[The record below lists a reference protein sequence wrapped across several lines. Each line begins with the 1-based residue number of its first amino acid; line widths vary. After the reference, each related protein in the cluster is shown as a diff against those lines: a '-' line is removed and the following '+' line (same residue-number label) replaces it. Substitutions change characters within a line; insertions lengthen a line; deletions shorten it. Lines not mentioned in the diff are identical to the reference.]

1 MLFSSAWENLL
12 LVCVA
17 SSLVMTDGLKSH
29 DSSSALRKNL
39 LSARCHSRCN
49 SRLFI
54 DSRSLN
60 VDRRKRGDT
69 ACRATSD
76 STGTDNSDKEFL
88 AYTVD
93 QVLDSISNTDKG
105 ASASKPLQ
113 KKVNAWMEVKSD
125 EYRQSLSALN
135 VQLGRVTSS
144 NSIINDVTSSP
155 SIDSLEDPVTVLDD
169 ENLFGNY
176 DVTYVSTL
184 KAAKQQGNPAGG
196 NFRGSIGRFIYEN
209 NGLYQNIFREDDLT
223 KEKGT
228 NKRDLKN
235 IPDEKNIPN
244 LIKRAEEDS
253 QNQISKSNQKVTSN
267 GSSNVNEMSSNENE
281 MNPSVKSNQTKK
293 DEDKDKQSR
302 IVVVNYISGKL
313 FRFLTVSVIL
323 KGIIEKVTDND
334 RLTLTKKYGTV
345 LSPGT
350 VRADFDSP
358 LITIGGIG
366 IRIGPNSNV
375 VLDTPYLD
383 AKIRLGMGARG
394 SSFIFKRT
402 KEDNAN
408 NWKIDLQRKALP
420 AKSTGIFLLFF
431 GTLFSNLFTNCKLF
445 FVIFARN
452 FISVSSI
459 FVGLLLFLT
468 SGGIRVN
475 DNITLEK
482 KK

>member
-1 MLFSSAWENLL
+1 
-12 LVCVA
+12 
-17 SSLVMTDGLKSH
+17 MTDGFKSH
-29 DSSSALRKNL
+29 VSSSALCKNFL
-39 LSARCHSRCN
+39 LARCQSRCN

-54 DSRSLN
+54 DSKGSN
-60 VDRRKRGDT
+60 VDRRKREDT
-69 ACRATSD
+69 ACSATSD
-76 STGTDNSDKEFL
+76 SIETDNSEREFL

-144 NSIINDVTSSP
+144 NSIIDGVSNSP
-155 SIDSLEDPVTVLDD
+155 SIDSVEDPVTVLDD

-223 KEKGT
+223 KEKGA

-235 IPDEKNIPN
+235 IPDEKNIPY
-244 LIKRAEEDS
+244 LIRSAGEDS
-253 QNQISKSNQKVTSN
+253 QTQINKSNQEVISSANSN
-267 GSSNVNEMSSNENE
+267 MNE
-281 MNPSVKSNQTKK
+281 MNPSIKPTSTKQ
-293 DEDKDKQSR
+293 DKEKQSR

-323 KGIIEKVTDND
+323 KGIIEKITDND

-383 AKIRLGMGARG
+383 GKIRLGMGARG

-408 NWKIDLQRKALP
+408 NWKIDISRKALP

-445 FVIFARN
+445 FVIFVRN

-482 KK
+482 KR

>member
-1 MLFSSAWENLL
+1 
-12 LVCVA
+12 
-17 SSLVMTDGLKSH
+17 MTDGLKSPV
-29 DSSSALRKNL
+29 SSSALRKNF
-39 LSARCHSRCN
+39 LSARCQSWCN

-54 DSRSLN
+54 DSKSLN

-76 STGTDNSDKEFL
+76 STETDNSEKEFL

-125 EYRQSLSALN
+125 EYKQSLSALN

-144 NSIINDVTSSP
+144 KSIINDVTNSP

-184 KAAKQQGNPAGG
+184 KAAKQEGNPAGG

-235 IPDEKNIPN
+235 IPDEKNIPD
-244 LIKRAEEDS
+244 LIKRSQEDS
-253 QNQISKSNQKVTSN
+253 QTQISESNQEVISIGSSN
-267 GSSNVNEMSSNENE
+267 ENEMSSNVNEM
-281 MNPSVKSNQTKK
+281 NPSIKSYQTKEDK
-293 DEDKDKQSR
+293 DKDKNKDKDKQSR

-323 KGIIEKVTDND
+323 KGIIEKITDND

-358 LITIGGIG
+358 LITIGGLG

-408 NWKIDLQRKALP
+408 NWKIDLSRKALP

-431 GTLFSNLFTNCKLF
+431 GTLFSNLFTNCNLF
-445 FVIFARN
+445 FVTFVRN

-475 DNITLEK
+475 DNIKLEK

>member
-12 LVCVA
+12 LICVA
-17 SSLVMTDGLKSH
+17 SSLVITDGFKSH
-29 DSSSALRKNL
+29 VSSSALSKNFL
-39 LSARCHSRCN
+39 LARCQSRCN

-54 DSRSLN
+54 DSKGFD
-60 VDRRKRGDT
+60 VDRRKREDT
-69 ACRATSD
+69 ACSATSD
-76 STGTDNSDKEFL
+76 SMVTDNSEKEFL

-93 QVLDSISNTDKG
+93 QVLASISNTDKG

-135 VQLGRVTSS
+135 IQLGRVTSS
-144 NSIINDVTSSP
+144 NSIINDVSNSS

-223 KEKGT
+223 KEKGV

-235 IPDEKNIPN
+235 IPDEKNIPDMM
-244 LIKRAEEDS
+244 KGTEEDS
-253 QNQISKSNQKVTSN
+253 QTQIDKSNQEVMNSA
-267 GSSNVNEMSSNENE
+267 SSNENE
-281 MNPSVKSNQTKK
+281 MSSNINEMNPSIKSTSTKK
-293 DEDKDKQSR
+293 DKDKKSR

-323 KGIIEKVTDND
+323 KGIIEKITDND
-334 RLTLTKKYGTV
+334 RLTLTKKYGTA

-383 AKIRLGMGARG
+383 GKIRLGMGARG

-408 NWKIDLQRKALP
+408 NWKIDLSRKALP

-445 FVIFARN
+445 FVILVRN

-459 FVGLLLFLT
+459 FFGLLLFLT